1 MYSNKFT
8 ESVEKE
14 LEFLKQAGK
23 FKVERELEGAQGAE
37 VEMNDSVVG
46 GGSKKVL
53 MFASNNYLG
62 LANHPEIVRAA
73 RDSMDKYGFG
83 LSSVRFISGTETIHK
98 QLEKK
103 LSEFLGTEDAILYST
118 NFMANLGFFATITN
132 EPFGSTE
139 PYMDVIYSD
148 ELNHASIIDAFK
160 LCKKENVTKRIY
172 PHGDVVLLE
181 KMLEEDGKKNYRF
194 KIIVTDG
201 VFSMEG
207 YLAQLPKILKL
218 SKKYEALVF
227 VDDAHAVGVLG
238 NTGAGT
244 PEHFGLHGKIDFL
257 SGTFGK
263 ALGGAVGGYIAGKK
277 EIIELLRQKSRTY
290 LFSNSVPPSVV
301 VASMKALDMLRE
313 KPELIVKVKD
323 NAEYFRSGAKSLGF
337 NVLDGIHP
345 IVPVMLND
353 AAKTEEMSRKLL
365 EKGLFVVGLWFPV
378 VPEGTARL
386 RFQISA
392 AHTREQIDQALKI
405 LSDVGKEMELISCI
419 FLLVRL
425 GGGDNFN

>member
-1 MYSNKFT
+1 MYSKKLT
-8 ESVEKE
+8 ESIEKE
-14 LEFLKQAGK
+14 LEALKAAGK
-23 FKVERELEGAQGAE
+23 FKTERELGGAQGPE
-37 VEMNDSVVG
+37 VEIAG
-46 GGSKKVL
+46 KKVL

-62 LANHPEIVRAA
+62 LANHPEIVKAGKDA
-73 RDSMDKYGFG
+73 IDKYGFG

-103 LSEFLGTEDAILYST
+103 LAEFLGVEDSILYST
-118 NFMANLGFFATITN
+118 NFMSNLGFFATITN
-132 EPFGSTE
+132 ETFGSTD
-139 PYMDVIYSD
+139 PYIDAIYTD

-160 LCKKENVTKRIY
+160 LCKKESIIKRIY
-172 PHGDVVLLE
+172 PHGDVTALE
-181 KMLEEDGKKNYRF
+181 KMLEEDKDKNYRH

-207 YLAQLPKILKL
+207 YLAQLPKLKEL
-218 SKKYEALVF
+218 AEKHQALLF
-227 VDDAHAVGVLG
+227 VDDAHAIGVLG
-238 NTGAGT
+238 KTGAGT
-244 PEHFGLHGKIDFL
+244 PEHFELHGQIDVL

-301 VASMKALDMLRE
+301 ITSIRALDLLKE
-313 KPELIVKVKD
+313 KKELLAKVKE
-323 NAEYFRSGAKSLGF
+323 NSEYFRNGAKALGF
-337 NVLDGIHP
+337 NVLEGIHP
-345 IVPVMLND
+345 IVPVMLGD
-353 AAKTEEMSRKLL
+353 AAKTQEMSKKLL
-365 EKGLFVVGLWFPV
+365 AKGLFVVGLWFPV

-405 LSDVGKEMELISCI
+405 LGDVGKEMGLI
-419 FLLVRL
+419 
-425 GGGDNFN
+425 

>member
-1 MYSNKFT
+1 MYTKKLGQAI
-8 ESVEKE
+8 EKE
-14 LEFLKQAGK
+14 LATLKEAGK

-37 VEMNDSVVG
+37 VEIG
-46 GGSKKVL
+46 GKKVL

-62 LANHPEIVRAA
+62 LANHPEIVKAGKEA
-73 RDSMDKYGFG
+73 VDKYGFG

-98 QLEKK
+98 TLEKK
-103 LSEFLGTEDAILYST
+103 LAQFLGVEDSILYST
-118 NFMANLGFFATITN
+118 NFMSNLGFFATITN
-132 EPFGSTE
+132 ETFGSTE
-139 PYMDVIYSD
+139 PYIDAIYSD

-160 LCKKENVTKRIY
+160 LCKKESMIKRIY
-172 PHGDVVLLE
+172 PHGDVLALE
-181 KMLEEDGKKNYRF
+181 KMLEEDKDKNYRF

-207 YLAQLPKILKL
+207 YLAELPKLKEL
-218 SKKYEALVF
+218 SEKYEAFLF

-238 NTGAGT
+238 KTGAGT
-244 PEHFGLHGKIDFL
+244 PEHFGLQGKIDAL

-277 EIIELLRQKSRTY
+277 SIIELLRQKSRTY

-301 VASMKALDMLRE
+301 IASIRALDLLEE
-313 KPELIVKVKD
+313 KPELLNKVRE
-323 NAEYFRSGAKSLGF
+323 NSEYFRAGAKKLGF
-337 NVLDGIHP
+337 EVLDGIHP
-345 IVPVMLND
+345 IVPLMLGD
-353 AAKTEEMSRKLL
+353 AAKTQEMSKKLL

-392 AHTREQIDQALKI
+392 AHTREQIDRALEI
-405 LSDVGKEMELISCI
+405 LGEVGKEMKLI
-419 FLLVRL
+419 
-425 GGGDNFN
+425 

>member
-1 MYSNKFT
+1 MYSKKIT
-8 ESVEKE
+8 EAIEKE
-14 LEFLKQAGK
+14 LQNLKDAGK

-37 VEMNDSVVG
+37 VEIAG
-46 GGSKKVL
+46 KKVL

-62 LANHPEIVRAA
+62 LANNTEIAKVAKDA
-73 RDSMDKYGFG
+73 IDKYGFG

-98 QLEKK
+98 VLEKK

-118 NFMANLGFFATITN
+118 NFMSNLGFFATITN
-132 EPFGSTE
+132 EAFGVE
-139 PYMDVIYSD
+139 GEHMDAIYSD
-148 ELNHASIIDAFK
+148 ELNHASIIDSFK
-160 LCKKENVTKRIY
+160 LCKKENVVKRIY
-172 PHGDVVLLE
+172 PHGDIIALE
-181 KMLEEDGKKNYRF
+181 KMLEEDKDKNYRF

-207 YLAQLPKILKL
+207 YLAQLPKLKEL
-218 SKKYEALVF
+218 SEKYQALLF

-238 NTGAGT
+238 KTGAGT
-244 PEHFGLHGKIDFL
+244 PEHFNLHGKIDVL

-277 EIIELLRQKSRTY
+277 DIVELLRQKSRTY

-301 VASMKALDMLRE
+301 IASIKALDLLKE
-313 KPELIVKVKD
+313 KPELLSKVRE
-323 NAEYFRSGAKSLGF
+323 NTEHFRNGAKKLGF
-337 NVLDGIHP
+337 EVLDGIHP
-345 IVPVMLND
+345 IVPVMLGD
-353 AAKTEEMSRKLL
+353 AAKTQEMSKKLL

-392 AHTREQIDQALKI
+392 GHTTEQIDKALKI
-405 LSDVGKEMELISCI
+405 LSEVGKEMKLI
-419 FLLVRL
+419 
-425 GGGDNFN
+425 

>member
-1 MYSNKFT
+1 MYSKKLT
-8 ESVEKE
+8 SEIEKE
-14 LEFLKQAGK
+14 LETLKAAGK

-37 VEMNDSVVG
+37 VELG
-46 GGSKKVL
+46 GKKVL

-62 LANHPEIVRAA
+62 LANHPEIIKVSRVAL
-73 RDSMDKYGFG
+73 DTFGFG

-98 QLEKK
+98 ILEKK
-103 LSEFLGTEDAILYST
+103 LAEFLNTEDSILYST

-132 EPFGSTE
+132 EALGG
-139 PYMDVIYSD
+139 DGKHIDAIYSD

-160 LCKKENVTKRIY
+160 LCKKENVVKRIY
-172 PHGDVVLLE
+172 PHGDLAALE
-181 KMLEEDGKKNYRF
+181 QALEQDRNDPPAGGYRF

-207 YLAQLPKILKL
+207 YLANLPKLKEL
-218 SKKYEALVF
+218 AEKYEALLF

-238 NTGAGT
+238 KTGAGT
-244 PEHFGLHGKIDFL
+244 PEHFNMQGKVDIL

-301 VASMKALDMLRE
+301 MASIKALDLIKE
-313 KPELIVKVKD
+313 QPELLNKVKENSD
-323 NAEYFRSGAKSLGF
+323 YFRSEVKKLGF
-337 NVLDGIHP
+337 NVLEGEHP
-345 IVPVMLND
+345 IVPLMLRDAKLTQELSKELFKNGLYVM
-353 AAKTEEMSRKLL
+353 
-365 EKGLFVVGLWFPV
+365 GLWFPV

-386 RFQISA
+386 RFQVSA
-392 AHTREQIDQALKI
+392 AHTREQLDRALRV
-405 LSDVGKEMELISCI
+405 LSEVGKEMKII
-419 FLLVRL
+419 
-425 GGGDNFN
+425 